1 MFPCPKWWSLTH
13 YLRTPSLSVSA
24 SWSQHAI
31 VSWPPSIS
39 LSGIL
44 LVSFRLSCFLLFL
57 SRQNLPVIS
66 LCHLSDFP
74 TSHLRCACHISTSQ
88 LIDRKQIHILHQTRS
103 LLLLLHSFGFWH
115 WHTQYIGHWTRIE
128 TILTGQS
135 NSTQA
140 TNWNFGPKD
149 TLIKSSNC

>member
-1 MFPCPKWWSLTH
+1 M
-13 YLRTPSLSVSA
+13 
-24 SWSQHAI
+24 
-31 VSWPPSIS
+31 
-39 LSGIL
+39 
-44 LVSFRLSCFLLFL
+44 

-66 LCHLSDFP
+66 LCHLSDLP

-88 LIDRKQIHILHQTRS
+88 LIDRKQIHVLHQTRS

-135 NSTQA
+135 DSIQA
-140 TNWNFGPKD
+140 TNWNVGPKD
-149 TLIKSSNC
+149 TLIKSSNCWIYIGILRNLQREQIVRHHTKTGVTVVCCPHVAVLRLYCPRHTPRIVWRTGTHGW